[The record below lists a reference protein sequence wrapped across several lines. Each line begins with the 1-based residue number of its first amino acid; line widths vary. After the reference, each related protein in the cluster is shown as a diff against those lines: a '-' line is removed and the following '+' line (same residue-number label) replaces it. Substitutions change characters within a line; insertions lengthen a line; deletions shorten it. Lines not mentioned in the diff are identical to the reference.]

1 MSAGIRPPMPTT
13 TLTLTRL
20 GMSILLTATT
30 VGSIEIASG
39 TAETMIAETMTDE
52 TLLVETLLVETMID
66 ETMIDAIFVTIT
78 DAKVFVQRSR
88 FRPLSPAN

>member
-1 MSAGIRPPMPTT
+1 MSAGIRAPMPTT

-20 GMSILLTATT
+20 GMSILLTAPT

-52 TLLVETLLVETMID
+52 TLHVETMIV

-78 DAKVFVQRSR
+78 DAKVFVERSR
-88 FRPLSPAN
+88 FQPFSPAN